1 MDHQYFEESLMKP
14 SIKVSLAYQ
23 LVLIMLLNS
32 ICDKVNILWH

>member
-1 MDHQYFEESLMKP
+1 MDHQYFEELFMKP

-32 ICDKVNILWH
+32 ICDKVNIL